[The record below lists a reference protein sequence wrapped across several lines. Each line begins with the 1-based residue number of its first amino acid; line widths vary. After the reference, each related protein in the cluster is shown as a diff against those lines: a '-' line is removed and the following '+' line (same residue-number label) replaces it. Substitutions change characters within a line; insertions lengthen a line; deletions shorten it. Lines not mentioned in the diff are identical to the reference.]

1 MHRMLFTR
9 NDKTARSRRVTFFI
23 SLPATRD
30 HYREESM
37 EAAPYFIRMI
47 TVALA
52 MAGCAS
58 TASGQG
64 IGRLE
69 IHAIPSVTV
78 SNQQFLTGNQ
88 YGKPVIIGGE
98 LRLPQ
103 GTAQNYPAVILI
115 HGSGGISAATDR
127 WAHELNAVGVAAFIL
142 DAFTGRGIINTNAD
156 QSQLDSIAITHDAFA
171 ALGKLATH
179 PRIDPARIAVMGF
192 SKGAVPA
199 VYSSSIRF
207 RTAYGPS
214 NAEFAAH
221 IGLYTPCNVTYKQDD
236 KVGNRPIRLFHGIA
250 DDYVS
255 IEPCRTYVR
264 RLKEAGAD
272 VTLTEYPDAYHAYDN
287 FTLARSVTI
296 PNAQTTRNC
305 LIVEGDNGILLNS
318 KTGQAYGLTDAC
330 VEKGPHVGYDEVA
343 HKATV
348 EAVKQFLAARFRL
361 ANN

>member
-1 MHRMLFTR
+1 MQAKPHLT
-9 NDKTARSRRVTFFI
+9 
-23 SLPATRD
+23 
-30 HYREESM
+30 
-37 EAAPYFIRMI
+37 RMI
-47 TVALA
+47 IVALA

-58 TASGQG
+58 IASGQG

-156 QSQLDSIAITHDAFA
+156 QSQLDSIAMVHDAFA
-171 ALGKLATH
+171 VLTKLAAH

-199 VYSSSIRF
+199 IYSSNLRF
-207 RTAYGPS
+207 RSAYGPGD
-214 NAEFAAH
+214 AAFAAH
-221 IGLYTPCNVTYKQDD
+221 IGLYTPCSRMT
-236 KVGNRPIRLFHGIA
+236 RSA
-250 DDYVS
+250 
-255 IEPCRTYVR
+255 T
-264 RLKEAGAD
+264 
-272 VTLTEYPDAYHAYDN
+272 
-287 FTLARSVTI
+287 ARSGCFTAL
-296 PNAQTTRNC
+296 PTTTSPSSR
-305 LIVEGDNGILLNS
+305 
-318 KTGQAYGLTDAC
+318 
-330 VEKGPHVGYDEVA
+330 
-343 HKATV
+343 
-348 EAVKQFLAARFRL
+348 AVPTRGG
-361 ANN
+361 

>member
-9 NDKTARSRRVTFFI
+9 NDKTAGSRRVTFFI

-115 HGSGGISAATDR
+115 HGSGGISAVTDR

-272 VTLTEYPDAYHAYDN
+272 VTLTEYPGADHAYDSAALPPRIQN
-287 FTLARSVTI
+287 
-296 PNAQTTRNC
+296 PQAQTTRNC
-305 LIVEGDNGILLNS
+305 TLREGDNGEVINA
-318 KTGQAYGLTDAC
+318 KTGAIYTLADSC
-330 VEKGPHVGYDEVA
+330 VEHGPHVGFNQAAYQ
-343 HKATV
+343 ATV
-348 EAVKQFLAARFRL
+348 KAVREFLAATFKL
-361 ANN
+361 SS